1 MNVKEICD
9 SLNKFSALDSSLMS
23 AMFDLRFNCND
34 MIAEICP
41 TPAKCRKTLSV
52 IGLINGIL
60 MDNNSEEILM
70 FSRDTNTRAV
80 KGFTVCTNP
89 EHVPAAT
96 EEKDG

>member
-1 MNVKEICD
+1 MNEPKETAIPKSNRD
-9 SLNKFSALDSSLMS
+9 DRHIEISGIDFQL
-23 AMFDLRFNCND
+23 LRWQKRR
-34 MIAEICP
+34 M
-41 TPAKCRKTLSV
+41 
-52 IGLINGIL
+52 
-60 MDNNSEEILM
+60 LM